1 MKKYMLTDGQI
12 ANMKIFLA
20 RTSLSGEEVAAYNQV
35 VEAINSPQKD
45 RTDGEVITNATTE
58 VLEAELNTREPV
70 PEEDEFEEIEEVQTV
85 KIKVP
90 KKKKSTKK

>member
-20 RTSLSGEEVAAYNQV
+20 RTNLSGEEVPAYNQV

-45 RTDGEVITNATTE
+45 RTDEEVITNASTE
-58 VLEAELNTREPV
+58 VLEAELKSREPV
-70 PEEDEFEEIEEVQTV
+70 PEEDEYEEVEEVQTV

-90 KKKKSTKK
+90 KKKKSAKK